1 MKLVIATKN
10 RGKARELGE
19 MLKGLEVE
27 VLSLADF
34 PSVALPPEDGDTFT
48 ENALIKARAVF
59 EATGLPSLADDSG
72 LVVDALD
79 GRPGI
84 YSARYAGRNATD
96 EDNYRKLLGELE
108 GVPLGKRAARFVCA
122 LAYKDKVREEVFEG
136 ELCGRIAARPRGE
149 NGFGYDPVFEVE
161 RLGRTAAELSPG
173 EKNAISHRA
182 EALRRFK
189 TWLAEVPRG

>member
-1 MKLVIATKN
+1 MKLVIATGN

-19 MLKGLEVE
+19 MLNGLGVE

-59 EATGLPSLADDSG
+59 EATGMPSLADDSG
-72 LVVDALD
+72 LVVDALG

-108 GVPLGKRAARFVCA
+108 GAAAEKRAARFVCA
-122 LAYKDKVREEVFEG
+122 LAYKDKVSEEVFEG
-136 ELCGRIAARPRGE
+136 ELRGRIAERPRGE
-149 NGFGYDPVFEVE
+149 NGFGYDPVFEIE
-161 RLGRTAAELSPG
+161 RLGKTAAELLPA

-182 EALRRFK
+182 EALKRFK
-189 TWLAEVPRG
+189 AWLADGPRG

>member
-96 EDNYRKLLGELE
+96 EENYRKLLVELE

-161 RLGRTAAELSPG
+161 RLDRTAAELSPS

-182 EALRRFK
+182 EALKRFK

>member
-10 RGKARELGE
+10 RSKARELGE

-72 LVVDALD
+72 LAVDALD

-96 EDNYRKLLGELE
+96 EDNYMKLLCELE

-136 ELCGRIAARPRGE
+136 EFRGRIAERPRGE

>member
-72 LVVDALD
+72 LAVDALD

-96 EDNYRKLLGELE
+96 EDNYMKLLCELE

-136 ELCGRIAARPRGE
+136 EFRGRIAERPRGE

>member
-189 TWLAEVPRG
+189 TWFAEVSRG